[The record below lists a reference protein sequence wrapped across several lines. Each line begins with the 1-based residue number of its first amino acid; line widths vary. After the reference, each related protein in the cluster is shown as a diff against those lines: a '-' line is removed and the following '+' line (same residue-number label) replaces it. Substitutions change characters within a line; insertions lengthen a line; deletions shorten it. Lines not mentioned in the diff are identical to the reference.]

1 MKTIESVI
9 DLTCTGYEYIIIDGG
24 STDGSREI
32 IEYYASRLSFWVSEP
47 DKGIY
52 HAMNKGI
59 EKAKGE
65 YLLFLNSGD
74 FIVDRNVLEKIN
86 QANIT
91 EDIVVGDCNVS
102 ENGKV
107 IFHATPPDEISLA
120 AFYGGTIPHQS
131 AFIKREM
138 FQKIGYYSEN
148 YRIHSDLEFFIK
160 ALIIEKCSYRHL
172 SITVSDYNTEGISGK
187 GSGRTESEE
196 KEYDEILNQ
205 LIPSSILKD
214 YATWKYLQ
222 DEWKIL
228 NWVQSKP
235 LLYRPL
241 VLIFRIAEWYV
252 SFRRNKMN
260 LHSC

>member
-1 MKTIESVI
+1 MINQTW
-9 DLTCTGYEYIIIDGG
+9 TGYEYIIIDGG
-24 STDGSREI
+24 STDGSKEM
-32 IEYYASRLSFWVSEP
+32 IESHASRLSFWVSEP

-59 EKAKGE
+59 EKARGE

-74 FIVDRNVLEKIN
+74 FLVDRNILERIN
-86 QANIT
+86 QVGIS
-91 EDIVVGDCNVS
+91 EDIVVGDCNIS

-131 AFIKREM
+131 AFIKREL
-138 FQKIGYYSEN
+138 FHRIGYYSEN

-172 SITVSDYNTEGISGK
+172 PVTVSDYNTEGISGK
-187 GSGRTESEE
+187 GSGRNDSEE

-205 LIPSSILKD
+205 LIPSRILKD
-214 YATWKYLQ
+214 YATWKHLQ
-222 DEWKIL
+222 DERRIL

-235 LLYRPL
+235 LLYKPL
-241 VLIFRIAEWYV
+241 VLIFRLTQFLV
-252 SFRRNKMN
+252 SIHKKI
-260 LHSC
+260 

>member
-1 MKTIESVI
+1 MKTLESVI
-9 DLTCTGYEYIIIDGG
+9 DQTCTAYEYIIIDGG

-32 IEYYASRLSFWVSEP
+32 IESHASRLSFWVSEP

-74 FIVDRNVLEKIN
+74 YLVDRNVLNRIN
-86 QANIT
+86 QAGIS

-102 ENGKV
+102 EKGKV

-120 AFYGGTIPHQS
+120 AFYGRTIPHQS
-131 AFIKREM
+131 AFFRREL
-138 FQKIGYYSEN
+138 FHRIGYYSEN
-148 YRIHSDLEFFIK
+148 YGIHSDLEFFIK

-172 SITVSDYNTEGISGK
+172 PVTVSDYNTEGISGK
-187 GSGRTESEE
+187 GSGRTDSEE

-205 LIPSSILKD
+205 LIPGRILKD
-214 YATWKYLQ
+214 YATWKNKQ
-222 DEWKIL
+222 EERNIL
-228 NWVQSKP
+228 TWVQSKP
-235 LLYRPL
+235 LLYKPL
-241 VLIFRIAEWYV
+241 VHIFRIAERYA
-252 SFRRNKMN
+252 SFRKNKRTFP
-260 LHSC
+260 SG

>member
-1 MKTIESVI
+1 MINQTW
-9 DLTCTGYEYIIIDGG
+9 TGYEYIIIDGG
-24 STDGSREI
+24 STDGSKEM
-32 IEYYASRLSFWVSEP
+32 IESHASRLSFWVSEP

-52 HAMNKGI
+52 YAMNKGI

-74 FIVDRNVLEKIN
+74 FLVDRNVLERIN
-86 QANIT
+86 QANLS

-120 AFYGGTIPHQS
+120 AFYGVTIPHQS
-131 AFIKREM
+131 ALIRREL
-138 FQKIGYYSEN
+138 FQRAGNYSEN

-172 SITVSDYNTEGISGK
+172 RITVSDYNTEGISGK
-187 GSGRTESEE
+187 GSFRTDSEE
-196 KEYDEILNQ
+196 KEYDDILNK
-205 LIPSSILKD
+205 LIPSRILKD
-214 YATWKYLQ
+214 YATWKHLQ
-222 DEWKIL
+222 DERKIL

-235 LLYRPL
+235 LLYKPL
-241 VLIFRIAEWYV
+241 VLIFRLTQFLV
-252 SFRRNKMN
+252 SIHKKI
-260 LHSC
+260 